1 MKKEFL
7 VLLQTTTN
15 PIDTVTF
22 DMFLS
27 TSNGG
32 SVIFEQVNFLNQ
44 EGQLPTVFTDIT
56 KIVELK
62 GKQNLMEL
70 LNSKR
75 NSTNENPLLLK
86 EGQSYNSLSDI
97 IAILVDEY
105 EKLIVWEIELDSST
119 REKFKVEI
127 HNSL

>member
-7 VLLQTTTN
+7 VLLQITTN
-15 PIDTVTF
+15 PTDTVTF

-27 TSNGG
+27 TSNGEG
-32 SVIFEQVNFLNQ
+32 VIFEQVNFLNQ

-86 EGQSYNSLSDI
+86 EGQFYNSLSDI

-105 EKLIVWEIELDSST
+105 EKLIIWEIELDNST